1 MFAEKNLNG
10 PKDVAEALKSFTKN
24 WPYFLISITTAIA
37 FVYGFLFIT
46 PPVYKIST
54 TLLVQDDKE
63 GASMSNGTAFSDLNM
78 FQTTKTVENETE
90 IFRSRDLI
98 SKVLKDLNLET
109 SYFQKVGFKTKE
121 LYGNTLPIKV
131 EVQEL
136 KKGAYSRAIEITSI
150 NDNQFRLTDSNINMI
165 ANYNQPIKNKNY
177 TIHIKKGPAFKPEYG
192 KINIQFQDLYKL
204 TESYSL
210 ARLNIVPVVKDANT
224 IVISLNDNIPQR
236 GLDILKNIIENYNI
250 NNVNNKNI
258 IAQNTIKFI
267 DNRLKYL
274 INDLAGTEQD
284 VENFK
289 QQNQVTDFGID
300 AQLNATRSVEYNQL
314 LAESV
319 VKLGLVKSIEGYFQS
334 NQAQGSLAPS
344 AMGIEDPILNVMI
357 GKFNDLQLERNRMLR
372 TANAENP
379 LVLNLNE
386 QLSSLKSNI
395 LENLKS
401 IKSGFNIQN
410 KNLQKNYSQFYSKS
424 KSVPTIERGLLE
436 RSRDQ
441 SVKTGLYHYLLQ
453 KREETALSLSTTVP
467 TSQVIDRPAYNTAP
481 IAPKAQM
488 LYLCGLVFGCLIP
501 AGFIYVRGFFN
512 NKVRDARTI
521 ELTGAKL
528 LGELSHNLDKGT
540 NVFQTDHRSTISE
553 LFRYIRMNLS
563 FMTNQRHKMILVT
576 SSMKGEGKTFF
587 CINLATTLGMLNK
600 KVVIV
605 ELDLRS
611 PVLLKKLKLSSTL
624 GVTDYLDDEYI
635 SVDDI
640 IQPSLLSDNVSVIG
654 CSEIPKN
661 PAEMIMSSRVDEL
674 LSELRKRFDYII
686 VDTSPVGQVADAF
699 SLAPYVDVSIY
710 LVRYNYTNNYQ
721 LGILK
726 DINDENK
733 LKNLMVV
740 FNDAKRG
747 KNQKYGYGGYGYAM
761 PN

>member
-1 MFAEKNLNG
+1 M
-10 PKDVAEALKSFTKN
+10 
-24 WPYFLISITTAIA
+24 
-37 FVYGFLFIT
+37 
-46 PPVYKIST
+46 
-54 TLLVQDDKE
+54 
-63 GASMSNGTAFSDLNM
+63 
-78 FQTTKTVENETE
+78 
-90 IFRSRDLI
+90 
-98 SKVLKDLNLET
+98 
-109 SYFQKVGFKTKE
+109 
-121 LYGNTLPIKV
+121 
-131 EVQEL
+131 
-136 KKGAYSRAIEITSI
+136 
-150 NDNQFRLTDSNINMI
+150 
-165 ANYNQPIKNKNY
+165 
-177 TIHIKKGPAFKPEYG
+177 
-192 KINIQFQDLYKL
+192 
-204 TESYSL
+204 
-210 ARLNIVPVVKDANT
+210 
-224 IVISLNDNIPQR
+224 
-236 GLDILKNIIENYNI
+236 
-250 NNVNNKNI
+250 
-258 IAQNTIKFI
+258 
-267 DNRLKYL
+267 
-274 INDLAGTEQD
+274 
-284 VENFK
+284 
-289 QQNQVTDFGID
+289 
-300 AQLNATRSVEYNQL
+300 
-314 LAESV
+314 
-319 VKLGLVKSIEGYFQS
+319 
-334 NQAQGSLAPS
+334 
-344 AMGIEDPILNVMI
+344 
-357 GKFNDLQLERNRMLR
+357 
-372 TANAENP
+372 
-379 LVLNLNE
+379 
-386 QLSSLKSNI
+386 
-395 LENLKS
+395 
-401 IKSGFNIQN
+401 
-410 KNLQKNYSQFYSKS
+410 
-424 KSVPTIERGLLE
+424 
-436 RSRDQ
+436 
-441 SVKTGLYHYLLQ
+441 Q

-587 CINLATTLGMLNK
+587 SINLATTLGMLNK

-624 GVTDYLDDEYI
+624 GVTDYLDDECI

-654 CSEIPKN
+654 CSEIPKK